1 VDTFKDE
8 AEETLR
14 LAEALGGKLDA
25 IRLDTPGE
33 RGGVTPE
40 LVQEVRYRLDAAS
53 FHHVK
58 IVVSGGLTPARITTL
73 SEQGAD
79 VFGVGSFIAHAPP
92 IDMTMDIKEVEG
104 RPLAKRGRLPGILA
118 NHRLVR
124 IQ

>member
-1 VDTFKDE
+1 
-8 AEETLR
+8 
-14 LAEALGGKLDA
+14 
-25 IRLDTPGE
+25 
-33 RGGVTPE
+33 
-40 LVQEVRYRLDAAS
+40 VRYRLDAAS
-53 FHHVK
+53 FNHVK
-58 IVVSGGLTPARITTL
+58 IVVSGGLTPERISIL